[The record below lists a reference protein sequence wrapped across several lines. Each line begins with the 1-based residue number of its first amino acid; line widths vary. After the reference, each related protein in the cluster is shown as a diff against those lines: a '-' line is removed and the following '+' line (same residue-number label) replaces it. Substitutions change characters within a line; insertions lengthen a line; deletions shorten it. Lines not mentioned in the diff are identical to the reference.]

1 MLAICLSSGLL
12 LSSNFPNSV
21 VHAAPSPLITKQ
33 TRVVS
38 LSASA
43 CSALLKSESRLTK
56 KDCTVTLTSTTVR
69 SSSFKVANGCPS
81 GYVSN
86 SKAVS
91 GDTTWDAE
99 LDTEFYFPGNCTRP
113 SVTYINCQHNMDGI
127 WPAGIVNNSCQSSNI
142 DSNRVIAEGLWYV
155 SLFSIAGVNL
165 GGFSVTIQSIA
176 NSNGAITD
184 TESY

>member
-1 MLAICLSSGLL
+1 
-12 LSSNFPNSV
+12 
-21 VHAAPSPLITKQ
+21 
-33 TRVVS
+33 
-38 LSASA
+38 
-43 CSALLKSESRLTK
+43 
-56 KDCTVTLTSTTVR
+56 
-69 SSSFKVANGCPS
+69 
-81 GYVSN
+81 
-86 SKAVS
+86 
-91 GDTTWDAE
+91 
-99 LDTEFYFPGNCTRP
+99 
-113 SVTYINCQHNMDGI
+113 MDGI